1 MSKVWRRGVPFDPVV
16 APLVA
21 RMGLVDEYREALQR
35 LHGSWD
41 TLALLGRMSGSM
53 AEIAQTREQFQSLSH
68 VLLDSLARQQLR
80 DALQSLRGTAQVAI
94 DVLVRNLFERTA
106 DVGFLSTDAAVRDLV
121 AGRLDRSALEARFAA
136 YAAKYSVYDDVVVL
150 DGAGAVLARLDRA
163 AAATRCDEPWVAEA
177 SRPGVP
183 YVERFGPSTLL
194 DGRRGLLYAAAIP
207 GGGVL
212 CLSFRFD
219 DEMAR
224 LFARLADGRGGVVA
238 LLDGQG
244 RVTASSDGWHLPVGV
259 VVPAA
264 VDGRHVVRLAGR
276 DHLGVRASATGFQE
290 YAGPG
295 WTGVALVPVDLAF
308 PDVGEEAGVPLARG
322 LDTRDI
328 FDEELRGIPLQA
340 RGIQR
345 ALAQSV
351 WNGKLQLGRGAA
363 GPAANGLAAALLEE
377 VGVTGERIRTVFRD
391 AIARLQAT
399 ALSSILSQARFQ
411 AGLAIEIVDRN
422 LYERA
427 NDVRWWA
434 LDGDLARALDDP
446 AAAGRAAEVLARI
459 NGLYTVYS
467 LLVLFDARGTVVAV
481 SDPGRADLV
490 GQPLDPALVRATLA
504 LRDPQAYHV
513 TAHEPT
519 QLAGGAATLV
529 YGAAIGTSGG
539 VAIVFDGAAQFTAM
553 LRDAL
558 PDVPGAAGLLVDR
571 DGRVVASTDARFAV
585 GAIAPVPPALLSA
598 ERGTAVHEVVEIDGV
613 MMAMG
618 VGHSAGYREYRS
630 GGERRPDDLM
640 AVVLMRLGPRLAGAP
655 GETGRFVARGAV
667 AGANPRDI
675 ATFVVAGAWHGL
687 AAEAVEQAL
696 SARHVTPL
704 PNTRP
709 HVLGLVPWQDEMVA
723 VVDLAAWLT
732 GRPGPQG
739 DGPLIV
745 CRASPGRRIA
755 LRVEAL
761 GDVLQVAPGALQAW
775 QSPMDGSPLQLLAGD
790 VGGQAGMLT
799 VLSLDA
805 LLAAVG
811 EAAVVA
817 A

>member
-1 MSKVWRRGVPFDPVV
+1 MSKVWRRGVPFHPSV
-16 APLVA
+16 APWVS
-21 RMGLVDEYREALQR
+21 RMGLVDEYRETLQR
-35 LHGSWD
+35 LHGTWD
-41 TLALLGRMSGSM
+41 TLALLGQMSGSM
-53 AEIAQTREQFQSLSH
+53 AEIAHTREQFQSLSH

-121 AGRLDRSALEARFAA
+121 GGRLDRAALEARFAA
-136 YAAKYSVYDDVVVL
+136 YVAKYSVYDDVVVL
-150 DGAGAVLARLDRA
+150 DDAGTVLARFDRA

-177 SRPGVP
+177 SRSGVP
-183 YVERFGPSTLL
+183 YIERFGPSALL

-224 LFARLADGRGGVVA
+224 LFARLSDGTDGTVVA

-244 RVTASSDGWHLPVGV
+244 RVTASSDGWQLPVGFA
-259 VVPAA
+259 VPAMPE
-264 VDGRHVVRLAGR
+264 GRHAVRLAGR
-276 DHLGVRASATGFQE
+276 EYLGVRTPAAGFQG

-295 WTGVALVPVDLAF
+295 WTGIALVPVDLAF
-308 PDVGEEAGVPLARG
+308 PDVGETGGAPLAPG
-322 LDTRDI
+322 LDPRDI
-328 FDEELRGIPLQA
+328 VDEELRGIPQQA
-340 RGIQR
+340 EDIQR

-351 WNGKLQLGRGAA
+351 WNGKLQLA
-363 GPAANGLAAALLEE
+363 GGSQDKAANGLAAALLKE
-377 VGVTGERIRTVFRD
+377 VSATGERIRTVFRD

-427 NDVRWWA
+427 NDCRWWA
-434 LDGDLARALDDP
+434 LSDDLRHALADPGAEARA
-446 AAAGRAAEVLARI
+446 GEVLAHI

-467 LLVLFDARGTVVAV
+467 LLVLFDARGVVVAV

-513 TAHEPT
+513 TPHEPT
-519 QLAGGAATLV
+519 PLAGGAPTLV
-529 YGAAIGTSGG
+529 YSAAIGHAGG

-553 LRDAL
+553 LKDAL
-558 PDVPGAAGLLVDR
+558 PDAPGAAGLLVDR
-571 DGRVVASTDARFAV
+571 AGRVVATTDGRFAIGSV
-585 GAIAPVPPALLSA
+585 APVPAALLA
-598 ERGTAVHEVVEIDGV
+598 GEPGATIHEVLEIDGE
-613 MMAMG
+613 MHAMG
-618 VGHSAGYREYRS
+618 LAPSGGYREYR
-630 GGERRPDDLM
+630 GGGKRRPDDLI
-640 AVVLMRLGPRLAGAP
+640 AVVLMRLGRRQS
-655 GETGRFVARGAV
+655 GEGVALDGFQVRDSAAV
-667 AGANPRDI
+667 ANPRDI

-687 AAEAVEQAL
+687 DAGSVEQGL

-704 PNTRP
+704 PNARP
-709 HVLGLVPWQDEMVA
+709 HVLGLVPWQDEMIA

-732 GRPGPQG
+732 GRPASRG

-745 CRASPGRRIA
+745 CRATRGRRFA

-761 GDVLQVAPGALQAW
+761 GDVLAVAPAALQAW
-775 QSPMDGSPLQLLAGD
+775 QSPVDGSPLQLLSGE

-799 VLSLDA
+799 VLSLEA

-811 EAAVVA
+811 E
-817 A
+817 